1 MLAGQKDPVG
11 NFGKGVRWVAEKLKK
26 TGHQVRLVL
35 YPEVRHALV
44 TEVNRDE
51 VYQDLLDFCNSLL

>member
-1 MLAGQKDPVG
+1 M
-11 NFGKGVRWVAEKLKK
+11 AEKLKK